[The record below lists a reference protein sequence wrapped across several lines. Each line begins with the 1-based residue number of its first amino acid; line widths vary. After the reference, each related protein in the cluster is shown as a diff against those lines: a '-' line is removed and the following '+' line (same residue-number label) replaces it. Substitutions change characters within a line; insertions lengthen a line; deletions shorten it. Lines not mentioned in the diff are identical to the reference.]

1 MVVNPDIIEELCD
14 DAGATRIERAREYV
28 KKKKVKIKK
37 VVYDNQSNFEIRS
50 RVLGNFDDCDVYIK
64 VNDGE
69 IEEADCDCA
78 DYNQNYVTCKH
89 ILASIMEFNQN
100 SDYVRIFS
108 REQASEDTDISIYKT
123 FNENKHNEKYRA
135 FKQLIN
141 EFHYSNNNEF
151 ENSNNQIIPHT
162 IKLEPKLIY
171 NSYSKSLKMEL
182 KIGNK
187 NMYVLKSLP
196 EFYNRMINE
205 EYYSYGAKLTFKHT
219 KEAFEQTALPVLNY
233 VLKYAEIIKYAN
245 EARNSYSYYGST
257 LNDRYITISNSGI
270 DELFEVF
277 KGQSIIWEKDG
288 IGSTL
293 FISDEKPEIKF
304 YVEEI
309 GNNEYKMYPNID
321 VYKYEILKG
330 RDFCYLLMDNIIY
343 KCTNGFR
350 ENELKLL
357 QIFRTNFQTEIKFQ
371 KQDLPQFFSLV
382 FPKVKKSM
390 ELEKLN
396 EEEIEKYIPQELYVK
411 IYLDYDNRNY
421 ITADIK
427 FVYGQEEFNPLLEPK
442 IEVARDLAK
451 EDEVLELFRK
461 DGFMLDVQ
469 NARLI
474 LVNEEAIYNF
484 LEMQVEEYM
493 QKFEVL
499 ATGNFKQKEIRQPK
513 VGTLGLRIENNL
525 LKVDFQNLDFDIKEL
540 KDIMEK
546 YKLKKKYHR
555 LKDGS
560 FIKLEDN
567 ETIEFI
573 DGITQSIDI
582 EYSQIQK
589 GELRMP
595 IYRSM
600 YLDRLLQNV
609 KNTSIIKNDEYK
621 NLINKIE
628 EKQISGSMQLPRN
641 LNADLREYQ
650 KVGYEWLK
658 VLDEYKFGGIL
669 ADDMGLGKTLQL
681 ISVILSY
688 VQKEEKPKSSIV
700 VCPSSLTLNWQ
711 NEVNKFAGSL
721 QALVIRGNLNERKE
735 QIKSIPNYNVVI
747 TSYDLLKRDIEI
759 YEELNYEF
767 KYIIADEAQYIKNNN
782 TQNSKA
788 IKKINAET
796 RYALT
801 GTPIENSLSELWS
814 IFDYIMPGYLF
825 SYKKFKQNYEM
836 PIVRDEEQVA
846 MKKLK
851 MLIEPFILRR
861 IKSEVLTELPD
872 KTITVLNNEMHEEQ
886 QKIYISYLQNAKQ
899 EAMDTINAN
908 GFEKSQIK
916 ILALLMRL
924 RQICC
929 HPSLF
934 IDNYKG
940 ESSKLN
946 QCIELIKDGIE
957 AGHKILL
964 FSGYTGMFDIIEKS
978 LKEQNIKYFKL
989 TGATKVGERIKLVDE
1004 FNENNEIKVF
1014 LISLKAGGTGLNLI
1028 GADMVIHYD
1037 PWWNISAEN
1046 QATDRTYRIGQKKN
1060 VQVYK
1065 LITKNS
1071 IEEKIYDLQQKKA
1084 KLIDNMLSTNET
1096 FINKLSKEDIMELF
1110 K

>member
-1 MVVNPDIIEELCD
+1 MVVKPEIMEELYM
-14 DAGATRIERAREYV
+14 DAGTDRVGRAMEYV
-28 KKKKVKIKK
+28 KTKKVQITK
-37 VVYDNQSNFEIRS
+37 VIYENQSNFEIRS
-50 RVLGNFDDCDVYIK
+50 KVRGNGDVYEVYIK
-64 VNDGE
+64 VEDGE
-69 IEEADCDCA
+69 LQDVSCDCQ
-78 DYNQNYVTCKH
+78 DYHEHYATCKH
-89 ILASIMEFNQN
+89 ILATVIEFNNN
-100 SDYVRIFS
+100 SDYIRIFS
-108 REQASEDTDISIYKT
+108 KDNSLEQTDMSLYQKY
-123 FNENKHNEKYRA
+123 NMRKNSEKYRT

-141 EFHYSNNNEF
+141 AFNYTSNNENETLA
-151 ENSNNQIIPHT
+151 SQT
-162 IKLEPKLIY
+162 LQYTVRLEPKLIY
-171 NSYSKSLKMEL
+171 NTYNKTLKIEF

-187 NMYVLKSLP
+187 NMYVLKNLP
-196 EFYNRMINE
+196 EFYDKMLGE
-205 EYYSYGAKLTFKHT
+205 EYYQYGTKLAFKHT
-219 KEAFEQTALPVLNY
+219 KDAFEPSSLKLLDY

-245 EARNSYSYYGST
+245 ETSKAYAYYGTS
-257 LNDRYITISNSGI
+257 LSDRYITVSNSGI
-270 DELFEVF
+270 DELFEIL
-277 KGQSIIWEKDG
+277 KGNSILWQRDG
-288 IGSTL
+288 KEGNL
-293 FISDEKPEIKF
+293 YLNDNKPDIKF
-304 YVEEI
+304 NIEEA

-321 VYKYEILKG
+321 IYEYEIIQGKEYTY
-330 RDFCYLLMDNIIY
+330 FLMNNTLY
-343 KCTNGFR
+343 KCSKEFR
-350 ENELKLL
+350 ENELKLI
-357 QIFRTNFQTEIKFQ
+357 QIFRANFQTEINFP
-371 KQDLPQFFSLV
+371 KQDLPELFSLV

-390 ELEKLN
+390 EIDKLN
-396 EEEIEKYIPQELYVK
+396 QEEIEKYIPQELYVK
-411 IYLDYDNRNY
+411 VYLDYDNRNY

-427 FVYGQEEFNPLLEPK
+427 FVYGEIEFNPLLEPK
-442 IEVARDLAK
+442 VEVARDLAK
-451 EDEVLELFRK
+451 EDEVLEVFRRA
-461 DGFMLDVQ
+461 GFMLDTKNV
-469 NARLI
+469 RLI
-474 LVNEEAIYNF
+474 LVNDDAIYNF
-484 LEMQVEEYM
+484 LSIEVEEFM

-499 ATGNFKQKEIRQPK
+499 ATDNFKQKEIRQPK
-513 VGTLGLRIENNL
+513 VGNLGVRIENNL
-525 LKVDFQNLDFDIKEL
+525 LKVDFSNIDFDLEEL
-540 KDIMEK
+540 KDIMTK
-546 YKLKKKYHR
+546 YRLKKKYHR

-560 FIKLEDN
+560 FLKLEEN
-567 ETIEFI
+567 ETIDFI
-573 DGITQSIDI
+573 DGITSGIDI
-582 EYSQIQK
+582 DFSQIEK
-589 GELRMP
+589 GELRLP

-609 KNTSIIKNDEYK
+609 KGTSVIKDENYK
-621 NLINKIE
+621 KLVSKIE
-628 EKQISGSMQLPRN
+628 DNEINSISLPQN
-641 LNADLREYQ
+641 LNAELRTYQ
-650 KVGYEWLK
+650 IKGYEWLK

-681 ISVILSY
+681 IAVILSY
-688 VQKEEKPKSSIV
+688 VQTEESPKPSIV
-700 VCPSSLTLNWQ
+700 ICPSSLSLNWQ
-711 NEVNKFAGSL
+711 NEINKFAPEIKE
-721 QALVIRGNLNERKE
+721 LVIRGNLTERRA
-735 QIKSIPNYNVVI
+735 QIRSIPKYNVVI
-747 TSYDLLKRDIEI
+747 TSYDLLKRDIDL

-782 TQNSKA
+782 TQNARA

-825 SYKKFKQNYEM
+825 SYKKFKENYEI
-836 PIVRDEEQVA
+836 PIVRDEDENT

-851 MLIEPFILRR
+851 MLIEPFVLRR

-872 KTITVLNNEMHEEQ
+872 KTITVINNEMQEEQ
-886 QKIYISYLQNAKQ
+886 QKLYLSYLQNAKQ
-899 EAMDTINAN
+899 EAMNEINEN

-946 QCIELIKDGIE
+946 QCIELIKD
-957 AGHKILL
+957 AVASKHKILL
-964 FSGYTGMFDIIEKS
+964 FSGYTGMFEIIEKE
-978 LKEQNIKYFKL
+978 LQKEGIKYFKL

-1004 FNENNEIKVF
+1004 FNENEEIKVF

-1037 PWWNISAEN
+1037 PWWNLSAEN

-1110 K
+1110 R